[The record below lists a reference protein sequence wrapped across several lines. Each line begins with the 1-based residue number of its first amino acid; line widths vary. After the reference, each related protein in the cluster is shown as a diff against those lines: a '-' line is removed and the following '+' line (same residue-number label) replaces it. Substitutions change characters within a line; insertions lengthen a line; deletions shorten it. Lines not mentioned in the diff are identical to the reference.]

1 MTGGAETGDT
11 IEGDSGS
18 PLLVRVRAGSSP
30 DTSDGAASLGSHWKS
45 SGRGGRTREG
55 RMEVQTRKVFPGGD
69 LPSHTGAPASLP
81 GSGCLPWASA
91 SKAYL

>member
-30 DTSDGAASLGSHWKS
+30 DTSEGAVSLGSHWES
-45 SGRGGRTREG
+45 SGRGGRTRGG

-69 LPSHTGAPASLP
+69 LPSTWGH
-81 GSGCLPWASA
+81 
-91 SKAYL
+91 